1 MKIKIINSMRIEF
14 AAKSANEAFARS
26 AVASF
31 ASQCDPSVA
40 VIADIK
46 TIVSEAV
53 TNAVVHAYRDA
64 PDRSL
69 CPVYIT
75 CDLFEGGRLR
85 IKIRDRGRGIEDI
98 RRAMEPMF
106 TTDAENER
114 SGMGFTVMQSFSDRI
129 SVRSLPGKGTTVT
142 LIKEL
147 LGN

>member
-1 MKIKIINSMRIEF
+1 VKIKIINSMRIEF

-64 PDRSL
+64 SDRSL
-69 CPVYIT
+69 CPVYII

-114 SGMGFTVMQSFSDRI
+114 SGMGFTVMQSFSDRV

>member
-64 PDRSL
+64 YDRSL
-69 CPVYIT
+69 CPVYII

-85 IKIRDRGRGIEDI
+85 IKIRDHGRGIEDV

-114 SGMGFTVMQSFSDRI
+114 SGMGFTVMQSFSDRV